1 MIDFVDLKNIL
12 MKYGDQ
18 LDEDDMEIFEN
29 AVGLAD
35 GKVIVDGKF
44 V

>member
-1 MIDFVDLKNIL
+1 
-12 MKYGDQ
+12 
-18 LDEDDMEIFEN
+18 MEIFEN

-44 V
+44 VWLN